1 MVNEKMSL
9 ETLNQ
14 LRSLINKYETQTPK
28 SRKVK
33 ASDLTTI
40 NNTVHLDTNNTKD
53 YIKSYR
59 MQTEYGPKKFIKP

>member
-33 ASDLTTI
+33 ASDLSTI
-40 NNTVHLDTNNTKD
+40 NNTVHVETNNAKE

>member
-1 MVNEKMSL
+1 MSI

-28 SRKVK
+28 SRKIK
-33 ASDLTTI
+33 ASDLSAI
-40 NNTVHLDTNNTKD
+40 NNTVHVDTNNTKEH
-53 YIKSYR
+53 IKSYR